1 MSPVSASDVSNL
13 RARTGVPMLAC
24 KEALEEAQGDMDKA
38 IEILR
43 KRGIAQAVKKADRS
57 QHEGALFISQKEGKA
72 ALVSLKCETDF
83 VARNDAFTTLGQ
95 SLSATLLEQGEDAT
109 KKAAEAAMPE
119 AVQKLGENISLGDM
133 QEIAAPTIG
142 SYVHSN
148 RKIAVIIGLDVPG
161 ETEKAKDVAMHA
173 AAMNPAYVHPDDV
186 PQDILEKERE
196 IWKEQL
202 KSENK
207 PEAILE
213 KIMFGKEKKFREENA
228 LMKQPFVKDANQTIE
243 KYLGEARI
251 ESYVRI
257 VV

>member
-148 RKIAVIIGLDVPG
+148 RKIAVIIGFCLGLGGALTWNDRR
-161 ETEKAKDVAMHA
+161 MSS
-173 AAMNPAYVHPDDV
+173 MI
-186 PQDILEKERE
+186 QDRVGP
-196 IWKEQL
+196 
-202 KSENK
+202 NR
-207 PEAILE
+207 A
-213 KIMFGKEKKFREENA
+213 R
-228 LMKQPFVKDANQTIE
+228 FVLPTMV
-243 KYLGEARI
+243 ARI
-251 ESYVRI
+251 MYFTVSR
-257 VV
+257 